1 MLGRNDPLSLSTNP
15 CVGLSPT
22 HSGHLIRGVA
32 AHVVLNALRPDDPV
46 TGALLERARQ
56 HMQRG
61 VPFEVS
67 PDDTV
72 DVFFVA
78 DDWDA
83 GAGRVAAAFDAA
95 AIELR
100 VHWPDFFTFVDPLS
114 IE

>member
-1 MLGRNDPLSLSTNP
+1 M
-15 CVGLSPT
+15 
-22 HSGHLIRGVA
+22 A

-46 TGALLERARQ
+46 SGQLLNRARH

-67 PDDTV
+67 PDNTV

-78 DDWDA
+78 DDWDG
-83 GAGRVAAAFDAA
+83 GADRVAAAFDAA
-95 AIELR
+95 AAELR
-100 VHWPDFFTFVDPLS
+100 VHWPDFFTFVDPLR